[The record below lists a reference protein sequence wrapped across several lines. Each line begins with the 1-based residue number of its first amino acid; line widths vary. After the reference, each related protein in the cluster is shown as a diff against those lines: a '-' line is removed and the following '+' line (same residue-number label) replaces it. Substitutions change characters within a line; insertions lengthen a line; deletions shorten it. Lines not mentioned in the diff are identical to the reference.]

1 MNVLVVLP
9 ILIPLVSA
17 VITLLL
23 RSRVGAQNAVGI
35 AGSALLLGASVWL
48 LGAVHDGGILVQQ
61 LGGWKAPFGI
71 SFVADTFSALMV
83 LLTGVTGLA
92 IAIYSAAAVDEPR
105 RRFGYFPLLHILLM
119 GVNGAFLTG
128 DMFNLYVWFEVMLIA
143 SFVLL
148 VLGGERV
155 QFAGAVKYV
164 TVNLLASMLFLIG
177 AGVLYGKTGTLNFAD
192 LAFKLSQTSN
202 PELVNT
208 SAMLFLVAFG
218 IKAAIFPFF
227 FWLPDSYPVPPAA
240 ITALF
245 SGLLTKVGV
254 YALLRTFS
262 IVFVHDTAF
271 TQPLF
276 LVLAGF
282 TMVIGVLG
290 AVAQSEMKRLLS
302 FHIVSQ
308 IGYALMGLGIFTQ
321 LALSGAIYFTLHV
334 AIAKAALFLVV
345 GYIARRKGHTALKQL
360 GGLLRESPVLA
371 ALFLIAALSLAG
383 LPPFSGFFAK
393 FTLVRA
399 GLESTD
405 YIIVAVALAVSMLTL
420 FSMTKI
426 WGEAFWKI
434 KPGKVTTADI
444 LPPAPTVENPLVTVY
459 PALTRT
465 STALYFIPMFL
476 LVAVTV
482 LMGLAA
488 EPILQM
494 TGQAAD
500 QLLNPAPYIE
510 SVLGVRP

>member
-1 MNVLVVLP
+1 MNVLIVLP
-9 ILIPLVSA
+9 VLIPLISA

-23 RSRVGAQNAVGI
+23 RSSLRAQNVVGI
-35 AGSALLLGASVWL
+35 GGSALLLGASVWL
-48 LGAVHDGGILVQQ
+48 LSTVHDGGILVQQ
-61 LGGWKAPFGI
+61 LAGWKAPFGI
-71 SFVADTFSALMV
+71 SFVADTFSTLMV

-92 IAIYSAAAVDEPR
+92 IAIYSAAGIDEPR

-164 TVNLLASMLFLIG
+164 TVNLLASMVFLIG
-177 AGVLYGKTGTLNFAD
+177 AGILYGKTGTLNFAD

-202 PELVNT
+202 PDMVNT

-262 IVFVHDTAF
+262 IIFVHDTAF

-276 LVLAGF
+276 LVLAGA

-334 AIAKAALFLVV
+334 AIAKMALFLVV
-345 GYIARRKGHTALKQL
+345 GYVARKKGHTALMPL
-360 GGLLRESPVLA
+360 GGLLRESPLLA
-371 ALFLIAALSLAG
+371 VLFLFAALSLAG

-399 GLESTD
+399 GLESAD
-405 YIIVAVALAVSMLTL
+405 YTIVAVALAVSILTL

-426 WGEAFWKI
+426 WGEAFWKVT
-434 KPGKVTTADI
+434 PGKVQAVDM

-459 PALTRT
+459 PALTRA

-494 TGQAAD
+494 TGLAAE

-510 SVLGVRP
+510 SVLGVHP

>member
-1 MNVLVVLP
+1 MNVLIVLP
-9 ILIPLVSA
+9 ILIPLFSA
-17 VITLLL
+17 IVTLLM
-23 RSRVGAQNAVGI
+23 RSSVRAQNVVGI
-35 AGSALLLGASVWL
+35 TGSALLLAAAIRL
-48 LGAVHDGGILVQQ
+48 LAAVHDGGILVQQ

-92 IAIYSAAAVDEPR
+92 IAIYSAAAIDEPR
-105 RRFGYFPLLHILLM
+105 RRFGYYPLLHVLLM

-143 SFVLL
+143 SFVLI

-164 TVNLLASMLFLIG
+164 TVNLLASMIFLIG

-192 LAFKLSQTSN
+192 LAYKLSQTSN
-202 PELVNT
+202 PDLVNT

-227 FWLPDSYPVPPAA
+227 FWLPDSYPAPPAA

-276 LVLAGF
+276 LTLAGL
-282 TMVIGVLG
+282 TMVVGVLG

-334 AIAKAALFLVV
+334 AIAKAALFLIV
-345 GYIARRKGHTALKQL
+345 GYIARTRGHTALRPL
-360 GGLLRESPVLA
+360 GGLLRESPLLA
-371 ALFLIAALSLAG
+371 VLFLFAALSLAG

-399 GLESTD
+399 GLESAD
-405 YIIVAVALAVSMLTL
+405 YVIVAVALAVSMLTL

-426 WGEAFWKI
+426 WGEVFWK
-434 KPGKVTTADI
+434 VTPDRVQIADI
-444 LPPAPTVENPLVTVY
+444 LPPAPTVENPLLTVY

-465 STALYFIPMFL
+465 STALYFVPMLL
-476 LVAVTV
+476 LVGVTV

-494 TGQAAD
+494 TGLAAD